1 MDLYNARDL
10 EKYMT
15 LFSDDVVLEDLL
27 TNNVL
32 LRGKEA
38 ARARYFDRF
47 KTPVHCNVLGRL
59 AIGQVVRL
67 LSSHLE
73 PPLADAFSIP
83 YLRCSYEQQLYI
95 EFIPDRHRCPT
106 ATLFASAL
114 CSVAPPRRTRCAL
127 RLFLFLFLFLF
138 LLFTKRAR
146 AGGGPGNHHG
156 PAGRRFI
163 LNYYCYYR
171 KLSSPILSLIIII
184 IIDYHH
190 QYYDR
195 LRAGG
200 GPGNHHGPA
209 GRGGGGVP
217 RRVPRR
223 RRRPHRPR
231 SGEAN
236 NKNNKNK

>member
-1 MDLYNARDL
+1 
-10 EKYMT
+10 MT

-95 EFIPDRHRCPT
+95 AFIPDRHRCPT
-106 ATLFASAL
+106 ATLFARAL
-114 CSVAPPRRTRCAL
+114 CCFAPPRRTRCAP
-127 RLFLFLFLFLF
+127 RLFFFFFLFLFLFLF
-138 LLFTKRAR
+138 LSLFLSLSLFLFLISFFTARAR
-146 AGGGPGNHHG
+146 AGGGPGNYHG
-156 PAGRRFI
+156 SAGR
-163 LNYYCYYR
+163 
-171 KLSSPILSLIIII
+171 
-184 IIDYHH
+184 
-190 QYYDR
+190 
-195 LRAGG
+195 
-200 GPGNHHGPA
+200 
-209 GRGGGGVP
+209 
-217 RRVPRR
+217 
-223 RRRPHRPR
+223 
-231 SGEAN
+231 
-236 NKNNKNK
+236 